1 MFQKSNRL
9 QKIPPYMF
17 AEISKRIQEARAKGV
32 DVISLGIGDPDL
44 PTPDPVVDELI
55 KAAKNPKNHQYP
67 DYEGMF
73 EFRKAVSDWY
83 KRRHNVT
90 LDPDKEVLTL
100 IGAKEGSVHLSL
112 AFLNPGEYALV
123 PNPAYTVYKT
133 GALMADGIPYD
144 MPLLEE
150 NEFLPDLLAIPSN
163 IAKEAKLLYLNYPNN
178 PTGAVADVDFYK
190 EVIDFARTYNIIVVS
205 DNPYSEIGFDGYKP
219 LSFLEVPGA
228 KEVGLEFNSLSKP
241 YNMTGWRIGMA
252 VGHPDLIKGI
262 GDSKNNTD
270 SGVFNAVQYAGIK
283 ALSLPDQIIE
293 NLTAIY
299 GERRELVCDTLTKI
313 GLTPI
318 KPKAA
323 FYIWTKVPQGET
335 SESFTTKLLEKAGVV
350 VAPGSAYGKYGEG
363 YVRFSLTVPD
373 HRFREAMERI
383 KKIK

>member
-1 MFQKSNRL
+1 MLTRSERL

-17 AEISKRIQEARAKGV
+17 AEISRRIQDARSKGV

-44 PTPDPVVDELI
+44 PTPDPVVDELC

-67 DYEGMF
+67 DYEGLL
-73 EFRKAVSDWY
+73 EFRKAVSNWY

-90 LDPDKEVLTL
+90 LDPEKEVLTL

-112 AFLNPGEYALV
+112 AFLNPGENALV
-123 PNPAYTVYKT
+123 PNPAYTVYRT
-133 GALMADGIPYD
+133 AALMADGVPYD

-150 NEFLPDLLAIPSN
+150 NGFLPDLSGIPKNVAMNS
-163 IAKEAKLLYLNYPNN
+163 KLLYLNYPNN
-178 PTGAVADVDFYK
+178 PTGAVADKDFYK

-219 LSFLEVPGA
+219 LSFLEVNGA
-228 KEVGLEFNSLSKP
+228 KDVGLEFNSLSKP

-252 VGHPDLIKGI
+252 VGNETLIKGI

-270 SGVFNAVQYAGIK
+270 SGVFNAVQHAAIK
-283 ALSLPDQIIE
+283 ALSLPDQVID

-299 GERRELVCDTLTKI
+299 RERRELVCETLTKI

-323 FYIWTKVPQGET
+323 FYVWTKVPEGET

-350 VAPGSAYGKYGEG
+350 VAPGSSYGRFGEG
-363 YVRFSLTVPD
+363 YIRISLTVPD
-373 HRFREAMERI
+373 HRFKEAMERI
-383 KKIK
+383 KKL